1 MKGGTASV
9 VPNPYRLLA
18 AGLALALVG
27 WGGYRHGVETARDAC
42 AADAARV
49 AHAAA
54 TAARLDAESES
65 ARRAR
70 QAGEMAAA
78 AAAAR
83 EARLRG
89 QLNALRSAPRPDCG
103 LPDERLRDYAAAV
116 GAANHPAAPER
127 MPDALPATAD
137 PHGR

>member
-1 MKGGTASV
+1 MWSRI
-9 VPNPYRLLA
+9 PYLLLA
-18 AGLALALVG
+18 LCVACLVAA

-49 AHAAA
+49 AHAADE
-54 TAARLDAESES
+54 AARADAAAES

-127 MPDALPATAD
+127 MPDALPAAAD